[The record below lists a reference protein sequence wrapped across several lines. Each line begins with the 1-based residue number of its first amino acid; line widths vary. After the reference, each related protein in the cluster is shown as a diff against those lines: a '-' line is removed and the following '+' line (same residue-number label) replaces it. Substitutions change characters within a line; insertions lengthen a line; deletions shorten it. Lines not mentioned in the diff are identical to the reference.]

1 MTASL
6 QRIGFLGPRATFTEE
21 ALQGEADLAA
31 AEHVPFG
38 SMVETLAAVEEGRVD
53 AAIVPIE
60 NAIEGTVNETLDALI
75 FSHDLLIQ
83 REIVKRIVMNLLTP
97 PGLAI
102 PSVERILTLPVAHA
116 QCREWL
122 TRHLSHAEFVPTSS
136 TADAARIVGEHFA
149 ADDSVR
155 EAAVGPAL
163 SAELYGLTVAAT
175 DIEDHPDNS
184 TRFVLVRP
192 KAIPAPTGHDK
203 TSIVCFQRTDVPGSL
218 HSILS
223 QFSARNINLT
233 KLESRPTKAGLGNYC
248 FIIDF
253 EGHLDDE
260 VVFDCLRDLRASLAD
275 LKFLGS
281 YPAAGEHGP
290 ARRLDAEAT
299 WRAADAWVTGLRGQI
314 ER

>member
-1 MTASL
+1 MTNLA
-6 QRIGFLGPRATFTEE
+6 RIAFLGPRATFTEE

-31 AEHVPFG
+31 AEHLPFG
-38 SMVETLAAVEEGRVD
+38 SMGEALAAVEGGAAD

-60 NAIEGTVNETLDALI
+60 NAIEGTVNQTLDALI
-75 FSHDLLIQ
+75 FDHELLIQ

-97 PGLAI
+97 SGLAI
-102 PSVERILTLPVAHA
+102 ADIERVLTLPVAHA
-116 QCREWL
+116 QCRDWL
-122 TRHLSHAEFVPTSS
+122 LANTPKAEFVATNS
-136 TADAARIVGEHFA
+136 TADAARIVGERA
-149 ADDSVR
+149 AEDPQVR
-155 EAAVGPAL
+155 DAAVGPAL

-175 DIEDHPDNS
+175 DIEDHPDNA

-192 KAIPAPTGHDK
+192 KSIPAPTGHDK
-203 TSIVCFQRTDVPGSL
+203 TSIVCFQRADTPGSL

-253 EGHLDDE
+253 EGHIDDE

-290 ARRLDAEAT
+290 AKRLDAEAT
-299 WRAADAWVTGLRGQI
+299 WRAADAWLTGLRGQI

>member
-1 MTASL
+1 MTNLA
-6 QRIGFLGPRATFTEE
+6 RIAFLGPRATFTEE

-31 AEHVPFG
+31 AEHLPFG
-38 SMVETLAAVEEGRVD
+38 SMNEALAAVESGAAD

-60 NAIEGTVNETLDALI
+60 NAIEGTVNLTLDALI
-75 FSHDLLIQ
+75 FDHDLIIQ

-97 PGLAI
+97 AGLAI
-102 PSVERILTLPVAHA
+102 GDIERVLTLPVAHA
-116 QCREWL
+116 QCRDWL
-122 TRHLSHAEFVPTSS
+122 LANTPKAEFVATNS
-136 TADAARIVGEHFA
+136 TADAARIVGERA
-149 ADDSVR
+149 NEDPKVR
-155 EAAVGPAL
+155 DAAVGPAL

-192 KAIPAPTGHDK
+192 KTIPAPTGHDK
-203 TSIVCFQRTDVPGSL
+203 TSIVCFQRADTPGSL

-253 EGHLDDE
+253 EGHIDDE

-281 YPAAGEHGP
+281 YPAAGDHGP
-290 ARRLDAEAT
+290 AKRLDAAST

>member
-1 MTASL
+1 MTNLA
-6 QRIGFLGPRATFTEE
+6 RIAFLGPRATFTEE

-31 AEHVPFG
+31 AEHLPFG
-38 SMVETLAAVEEGRVD
+38 SMGEALAAVEGGAAD

-60 NAIEGTVNETLDALI
+60 NAIEGTVNQTLDALI
-75 FSHDLLIQ
+75 FDHELIIQ

-97 PGLAI
+97 SGLAI
-102 PSVERILTLPVAHA
+102 ADVERVLTLPVAHA
-116 QCREWL
+116 QCRDWL
-122 TRHLSHAEFVPTSS
+122 LANTPKAEFVATNS
-136 TADAARIVGEHFA
+136 TADAARIVGERA
-149 ADDSVR
+149 AEDPQVR
-155 EAAVGPAL
+155 DAAVGPAL

-175 DIEDHPDNS
+175 DIEDHPDNA

-192 KAIPAPTGHDK
+192 KSIPAPTGHDK
-203 TSIVCFQRTDVPGSL
+203 TSIVCFQRADTPGSL

-253 EGHLDDE
+253 EGHIDDE

-290 ARRLDAEAT
+290 AKRLDAEAT
-299 WRAADAWVTGLRGQI
+299 WRAADAWLTGLRGQI